1 MYTPKHF
8 KNTNTPEIQD
18 FIRQNGFGL
27 LITSGDKILATSIPL
42 ELDTAGNFLTGHISA
57 ANPQAKHFSADQEVL
72 CVFQGPHAYISSSWY
87 DHENVPT
94 WNYIAVH
101 VYGNLQII
109 SGEEVLSS
117 LKTLVDKYEQG
128 SEHPVSVEGLS
139 GKYLSSSLRGIV
151 AFKIHITSVEASYKL
166 SQNRDEKNHSNI
178 ILQLEKRGD
187 VNSLN
192 IALEMKKHSFK
203 K

>member
-8 KNTNTPEIQD
+8 KNANTAEIQE
-18 FIRQNGFGL
+18 FIRQNSFGL
-27 LITSGDKILATSIPL
+27 LISAGDKILATSIPL
-42 ELDTAGNFLTGHISA
+42 ELDRTGNFLTGHISA
-57 ANPQAKHFSADQEVL
+57 ANPQAKLFSTDQQVL

-101 VYGNLQII
+101 IYGKLQII
-109 SGEEVLSS
+109 SGEEVLES
-117 LKTLVDKYEQG
+117 LKTLMDKYEKG
-128 SEHPVSVEGLS
+128 SEHPVSVEGLTE
-139 GKYLSSSLRGIV
+139 KYLSSSLRGIV
-151 AFKIHITSVEASYKL
+151 AFKIQITSVEASYKL

-178 ILQLEKRGD
+178 IMQLEKRGD

-192 IALEMKKHSFK
+192 IAREMKKHSFK